1 MQAEIRAAARLIHQA
16 DALLITAGAGCR
28 PPQTAGRSG
37 RPKMAQRLSSS
48 SWMQRTPAGL
58 PWGMPGMGEE
68 MEGAVQQA
76 PQPGRHSRTSLTDGR
91 SRSSR

>member
-1 MQAEIRAAARLIHQA
+1 MAWAW
-16 DALLITAGAGCR
+16 LLPHISTEACR

-48 SWMQRTPAGL
+48 SWAQRTPAGL

-68 MEGAVQQA
+68 MEGAMQQA
-76 PQPGRHSRTSLTDGR
+76 PQPGRQAGGETEDGVEGWGFMR
-91 SRSSR
+91 IG